1 VANRPR
7 RDDICADERAFALL
21 HCNISAMG
29 IIWFSAA
36 ELGMAHSG
44 ADPDGYEGGM
54 GTTWHTKWG
63 VRRVRKDP
71 PTIEEALIAAE
82 SMTDDLDQRV
92 EIAASLIGAPVEEVK
107 ALAAKQAH
115 LSRGRST
122 LVTGRNRAV
131 VVEYKR
137 PRTIR
142 PPGAA
147 RR

>member
-1 VANRPR
+1 MFFSRWIGAVA
-7 RDDICADERAFALL
+7 ALAERF
-21 HCNISAMG
+21 
-29 IIWFSAA
+29 
-36 ELGMAHSG
+36 
-44 ADPDGYEGGM
+44 EGGM
-54 GTTWHTKWG
+54 DATWHTKWG
-63 VRRVRKDP
+63 SRRVRKDP

-82 SMTDDLDQRV
+82 SFTDDLDQRI

-115 LSRGRST
+115 LARGRST
-122 LVTGRNRAV
+122 LVAGRNRAV

-142 PPGAA
+142 PPNAA

>member
-1 VANRPR
+1 MN
-7 RDDICADERAFALL
+7 
-21 HCNISAMG
+21 
-29 IIWFSAA
+29 
-36 ELGMAHSG
+36 
-44 ADPDGYEGGM
+44 
-54 GTTWHTKWG
+54 TTWHTKWG
-63 VRRVRKDP
+63 ARRVRKDP

-82 SMTDDLDQRV
+82 SMTDDLAQRI
-92 EIAASLIGAPVEEVK
+92 EIAASLIGAPVDEVK
-107 ALAAKQAH
+107 ALAAKLAH